1 MNTVSLEKA
10 STSNS
15 FYSQPS
21 TSGQSISTISD
32 RISMG
37 SEKSYCSG
45 VVINGQVRCC
55 QRALDVAGKST
66 SQMSI
71 SSRVSS
77 SSDLASAS
85 ERKSEILPKI
95 SFDLSHSVVEREL
108 KMANAKT
115 IQGMKEQ
122 HESLDEIVTKL

>member
-1 MNTVSLEKA
+1 MNPVALEKA

-37 SEKSYCSG
+37 SERSYCSG

-71 SSRVSS
+71 SSGVSF
-77 SSDLASAS
+77 SSDLTSTL
-85 ERKSEILPKI
+85 ERKTEILPKI
-95 SFDLSHSVVEREL
+95 SLDLSQNVVEREL
-108 KMANAKT
+108 KMANPKT

-122 HESLDEIVTKL
+122 EESLDEIVTKL